1 MQSNNSSRRILRL
14 SGALLAF
21 TGIAL
26 GAFGAHALRSVLAPP
41 LLEVWHTGV
50 EYQLWNAVGLIGLGG
65 WTGMDVRGPGQ
76 LIGGG
81 VLVFSGSLY
90 LLALTGASW
99 LGAITPLGGLAML
112 TGWAWVAWRGIRF
125 PSP

>member
-1 MQSNNSSRRILRL
+1 MQSTRMLRL

-26 GAFGAHALRSVLAPP
+26 GAFGAHALRSILAPP

-50 EYQLWNAVGLIGLGG
+50 EYQLWNAMGLIGLGG
-65 WTGMDVRGPGQ
+65 WNGVDMRGPGR

-90 LLALTGASW
+90 VLALTGAHW
-99 LGAITPLGGLAML
+99 LGAVTPLGGLAML
-112 TGWAWVAWRGIRF
+112 AGWAWVGWKGVRA
-125 PSP
+125 PSE

>member
-1 MQSNNSSRRILRL
+1 MPSNDSSSRMLRL

-21 TGIAL
+21 TGIVL
-26 GAFGAHALRSVLAPP
+26 GAFGAHALRSILAPP

-65 WTGMDVRGPGQ
+65 WTGVDMRGPGR

-99 LGAITPLGGLAML
+99 LGAVTPLGGLAML
-112 TGWAWVAWRGIRF
+112 TGWAWVSWKVARPR
-125 PSP
+125 SE